1 MVKRTTS
8 PGQSFSNSW
17 MVTKLPRLFDLKEA
31 VVHPVIRHYAGMKR
45 AARLRDLVLV
55 MRKHQIDAAA
65 VDVEGLAEMLPG
77 HGRALNVPA
86 RPARRLDAG
95 RRRPAW
101 LVRVRRLSQDR
112 GPQA

>member
-1 MVKRTTS
+1 MS
-8 PGQSFSNSW
+8 PQHC
-17 MVTKLPRLFDLKEA
+17 KAKCRPLPRMSTKFIAPQQLVDGHEVAEALAHLLAFDLQEA
-31 VVHPVIRHYAGMKR
+31 VVHPVIRHHAGMEG

-77 HGRALNVPA
+77 HGRALDVPA

-95 RRRPAW
+95 RRW
-101 LVRVRRLSQDR
+101 
-112 GPQA
+112 